1 MAPPAVP
8 GNVDLQRRYA
18 WPILG
23 LGAVTL
29 AHGLL
34 TWPADR
40 TLALFV
46 GGAAIAFA
54 AEVVGVQLGLLEHRL
69 EPQVLGV
76 PVPVLLAWP
85 ATVYVALRL
94 SLLVLPVGVWAALL
108 AAALATLQDVYL
120 DPRGVEDGAWRYP
133 RVPVSADRYR
143 DVPYWNFAA
152 WFAVSFVTALLP
164 ALSG

>member
-1 MAPPAVP
+1 M
-8 GNVDLQRRYA
+8 DIQRRYGR
-18 WPILG
+18 PILAG
-23 LGAVTL
+23 GAVAL

-54 AEVVGVQLGLLEHRL
+54 AEVTVVQWGLLEHHL

-76 PVPVLLAWP
+76 PYLVLLAWP
-85 ATVYVALRL
+85 ASVYVALRVA
-94 SLLVLPVGVWAALL
+94 LLVAPPGVVAALV
-108 AAALATLQDVYL
+108 AAVLATLADVVI
-120 DPRGVEDGAWRYP
+120 DPRGVEDRAWRYP
-133 RVPVSADRYR
+133 RVPVSTERYR

-152 WFAVSFVTALLP
+152 WLAISFVTAMLP
-164 ALSG
+164 GLVA